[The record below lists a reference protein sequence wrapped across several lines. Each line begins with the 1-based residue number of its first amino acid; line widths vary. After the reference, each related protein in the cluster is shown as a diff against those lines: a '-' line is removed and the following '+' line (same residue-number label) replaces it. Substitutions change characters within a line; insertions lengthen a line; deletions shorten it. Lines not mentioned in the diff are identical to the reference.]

1 MNHIK
6 KLANALL
13 GRKREYAIKGLGSF
27 SFQSLRLVAEPS
39 DAAGGVHYSCH
50 HIRLKQ

>member
-6 KLANALL
+6 KLAIALL
-13 GRKREYAIKGLGSF
+13 GRKREYAIKGLEFFIPKFAIGG
-27 SFQSLRLVAEPS
+27 RTS